1 MIYVAFRRVMSCQTH
16 SVLLQSDLLI
26 HVCVLL
32 QHRREELLLI
42 SNAPQ
47 SHNLIALKLCVK
59 TKLICP
65 DPRTVQQSSLLL
77 CHRTHTFAGSK
88 ASVSDSFKNTTQIFS
103 PNLLHAN
110 FTCFLLLVD
119 NVCFLHLQEC
129 QFCLAECS
137 SVSLR
142 YLDTDFSSR

>member
-47 SHNLIALKLCVK
+47 SHNLRPLKLCDK

-65 DPRTVQQSSLLL
+65 DPRTFQQSSLLL
-77 CHRTHTFAGSK
+77 FPSTHTFAGLK
-88 ASVSDSFKNTTQIFS
+88 ASVSDSFKKKKHILNSSKYFL
-103 PNLLHAN
+103 NYKLN
-110 FTCFLLLVD
+110 CYNCFLEHHNSLLV
-119 NVCFLHLQEC
+119 
-129 QFCLAECS
+129 
-137 SVSLR
+137 
-142 YLDTDFSSR
+142 